1 MVSPLLHQN
10 HKNKAAVVGGVRLN
24 MDNLQVLLSNVEI
37 LRTGHDGGHLY
48 LMGKTDVPTYG
59 KTDAY
64 CYFESKDTELEFEII
79 WKNSNLIIT
88 SSRWEFNK
96 GTGLSLHDISW
107 SLT

>member
-1 MVSPLLHQN
+1 
-10 HKNKAAVVGGVRLN
+10 
-24 MDNLQVLLSNVEI
+24 MDNLQILLSNVEI

-48 LMGKTDVPTYG
+48 LMGKTNVSTYG

-64 CYFESKDTELEFEII
+64 CYFESKIAEREFQKN
-79 WKNSNLIIT
+79 WKNSDLVIT

-96 GTGLSLHDISW
+96 GTGLSLHEISW

>member
-1 MVSPLLHQN
+1 
-10 HKNKAAVVGGVRLN
+10 

-48 LMGKTDVPTYG
+48 LMGKTVDPVHG

-64 CYFESKDTELEFEII
+64 CYFESKKAEREFESN
-79 WKNSNLIIT
+79 WKNSDLVIT

-96 GTGLSLHDISW
+96 GTGLSLHEISW
-107 SLT
+107 ILT

>member
-1 MVSPLLHQN
+1 
-10 HKNKAAVVGGVRLN
+10 

-48 LMGKTDVPTYG
+48 LMGKTDVPAYG
-59 KTDAY
+59 KTGAY
-64 CYFESKDTELEFEII
+64 CYFESKIAEREFESN
-79 WKNSNLIIT
+79 WKNSDLVIT
-88 SSRWEFNK
+88 TSRWEINK